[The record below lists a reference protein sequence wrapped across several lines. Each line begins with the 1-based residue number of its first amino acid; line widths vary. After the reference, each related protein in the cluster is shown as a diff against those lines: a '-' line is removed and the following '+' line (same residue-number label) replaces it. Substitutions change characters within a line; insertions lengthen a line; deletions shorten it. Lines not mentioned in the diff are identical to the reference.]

1 MSKRFLSILLLSALI
16 MGIFSGCGHTH
27 AFGDWEEVTPATY
40 SKKGLQVRSC
50 SCGEKEEAP
59 IEKLK
64 SETTKLKTSELGI
77 VIGEV
82 FRLEDGHAAIW
93 IKKQGTSEYELLI
106 LEDLMFQVLQLAN
119 AA

>member
-1 MSKRFLSILLLSALI
+1 MKTNKKTTNNNSKSVKSNMTPELLA
-16 MGIFSGCGHTH
+16 
-27 AFGDWEEVTPATY
+27 Y
-40 SKKGLQVRSC
+40 
-50 SCGEKEEAP
+50 
-59 IEKLK
+59 IEKVPK
-64 SETTKLKTSELGI
+64 KKLKTSELGI